1 MQLAER
7 IRHVEQALS
16 DPQRA
21 LARIKIS
28 TAWRDAAWVFAL
40 SRLVIFLMTYIGT
53 GIFPLASTLQPQSKL
68 SRLHGWYH
76 YDAIAY
82 AVVAHQG
89 YQRSPLYGFLSLLAP
104 AHPYPGDTVRGAP
117 LTPIILSGSS
127 WRISSSSSHWYSSI
141 N

>member
-7 IRHVEQALS
+7 IKHVEQAFS

-21 LARIKIS
+21 LSRIKIS

-53 GIFPLASTLQPQSKL
+53 GIFPLAATLQPQNKF

-76 YDAIAY
+76 YDAIA
-82 AVVAHQG
+82 
-89 YQRSPLYGFLSLLAP
+89 
-104 AHPYPGDTVRGAP
+104 
-117 LTPIILSGSS
+117 
-127 WRISSSSSHWYSSI
+127 
-141 N
+141 